1 MRSTAREVVFKFI
14 FSQLFNP
21 SDEGLFTVLARDN
34 KLNESDFSF
43 AEELLTF
50 IQEKKDVYLS
60 EIENLLIG
68 YKLNRVF
75 NTDKC
80 ALLIG
85 MAEIENYPETDLPI
99 IIDESVKLVAK
110 FSADRSTDFVNGV
123 LANYA
128 KKVR

>member
-1 MRSTAREVVFKFI
+1 M
-14 FSQLFNP
+14 
-21 SDEGLFTVLARDN
+21 
-34 KLNESDFSF
+34 DF
-43 AEELLTF
+43 LTF

-128 KKVR
+128 QKVR

>member
-21 SDEGLFTVLARDN
+21 SDEGLFTVLAKDS
-34 KLNESDFSF
+34 KLSESDFAF
-43 AEELLTF
+43 ATELLSF
-50 IQEKKDVYLS
+50 INAKKDEYLS
-60 EIENLLIG
+60 EIEGLLIG

-75 NTDKC
+75 NADKC

-85 MAEIENYPETDLPI
+85 MAEIDNYPNTDLPV

-110 FSADRSTDFVNGV
+110 FSADRSTDFVNGI
-123 LANYA
+123 LASYS